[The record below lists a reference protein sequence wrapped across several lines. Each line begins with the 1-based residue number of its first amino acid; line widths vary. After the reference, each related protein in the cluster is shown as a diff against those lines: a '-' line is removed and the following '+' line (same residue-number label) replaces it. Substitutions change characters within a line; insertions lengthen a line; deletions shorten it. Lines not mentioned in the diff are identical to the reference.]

1 MKYEKQQAIIALIIV
16 FMLGYWSFQYYEN
29 GKVLDNY
36 HLMLVVFMFNIL
48 SDNKS
53 KIAFWSTFNL
63 DINFSPTT
71 LMFYRKYYR
80 LLVRFSQ

>member
-36 HLMLVVFMFNIL
+36 HLMLVVFMLFALQSNRK
-48 SDNKS
+48 NK
-53 KIAFWSTFNL
+53 K
-63 DINFSPTT
+63 
-71 LMFYRKYYR
+71 
-80 LLVRFSQ
+80 